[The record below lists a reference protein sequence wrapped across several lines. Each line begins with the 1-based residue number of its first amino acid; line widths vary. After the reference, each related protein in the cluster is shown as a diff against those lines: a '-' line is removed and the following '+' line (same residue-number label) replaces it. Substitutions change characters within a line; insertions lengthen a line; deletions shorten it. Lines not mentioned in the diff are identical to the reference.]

1 MTKDEKDLLLK
12 DISARL
18 PYGAKAYVRHY
29 SKLDRKWYEG
39 IYTIGSAC
47 PRTNEIY
54 VASET
59 GSVDVLVGYDD
70 FEIKPYLLP
79 LSSMTIE
86 KKGECPCGWSM
97 IDAWIDGKIYLYEDE
112 ELNIDEIINMLDW
125 LNKNH
130 FDYRNLIPLGL
141 AIDATNLNIY

>member
-1 MTKDEKDLLLK
+1 MTSDQKELLIK
-12 DISARL
+12 DICPRL
-18 PYGAKAYVRHY
+18 PYDVKAYVRHY

-70 FEIKPYLLP
+70 FEIKPYLFP
-79 LSSMTIE
+79 LDSMTDE
-86 KKGECPCGWSM
+86 QKGEYNSLKHLVPTYHYEYGD
-97 IDAWIDGKIYLYEDE
+97 IVEEDE
-112 ELNIDEIINMLDW
+112 LWNSPQSFQYLIE
-125 LNKNH
+125 NH
-130 FDYRNLIPLGL
+130 FDCNDLISLGL
-141 AIDATNLNIY
+141 AIDATGKNIY

>member
-79 LSSMTIE
+79 LSSMT
-86 KKGECPCGWSM
+86 
-97 IDAWIDGKIYLYEDE
+97 E
-112 ELNIDEIINMLDW
+112 EQKDEI
-125 LNKNH
+125 
-130 FDYRNLIPLGL
+130 RNRFCYEWETDEDVSDLWKHEL
-141 AIDATNLNIY
+141 